1 MAASVVTHAHSQ
13 KMTTVTLMHVL
24 RVKYL
29 GPSISF
35 HEDFWNLATSIH
47 SDLVI
52 YHSRIGM
59 LILKSIQ
66 LKLQE
71 IQFLNSPIIDGGK
84 FEITMINS
92 KCSWK

>member
-1 MAASVVTHAHSQ
+1 MAASVVTHTHSQ
-13 KMTTVTLMHVL
+13 KATTVTLMHVP

-29 GPSISF
+29 GPNIGF

-47 SDLVI
+47 LDVVI

-59 LILKSIQ
+59 LKSIQ

-71 IQFLNSPIIDGGK
+71 IQFLNSPIIIDGGK